1 MSFNFGADVS
11 AEPALLEPF
20 DRIVV
25 ATGADYRFGLGLLI
39 TTALRCGAGRWPGIG
54 RLILKTA
61 VRDWFYY
68 KARQGTAERFLRLA
82 RRGQTVVAVGDAATP
97 GKSKTA
103 IASAFEAA
111 LLQMPQIPR
120 LR

>member
-1 MSFNFGADVS
+1 M
-11 AEPALLEPF
+11 PLLAKP
-20 DRIVV
+20 
-25 ATGADYRFGLGLLI
+25 
-39 TTALRCGAGRWPGIG
+39 
-54 RLILKTA
+54 A

-82 RRGQTVVAVGDAATP
+82 RPGQTILAIGDAAAP

-111 LLQMPQIPR
+111 LLQAEIPR
-120 LR
+120 LQ